1 MTVVELKAQVLAL
14 VEQEDDPSKL
24 EEVKALLTQE
34 EGSDWERE
42 EMMRRAKESE
52 ADFEAGR
59 VLTRDQVEARIRQRL
74 QGA

>member
-14 VEQEDDPSKL
+14 VEQEESLERL
-24 EEVKALLTQE
+24 EEVKVLLTQDE
-34 EGSDWERE
+34 VSDWERE
-42 EMMRRAKESE
+42 EMIRRAKESE

-59 VLTRDQVEARIRQRL
+59 VLTRDQVEARVRQRL